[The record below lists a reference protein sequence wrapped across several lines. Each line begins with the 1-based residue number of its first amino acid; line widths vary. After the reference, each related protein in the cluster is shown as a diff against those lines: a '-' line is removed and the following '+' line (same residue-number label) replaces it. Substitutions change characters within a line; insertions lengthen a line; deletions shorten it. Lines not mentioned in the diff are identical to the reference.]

1 MSDVYYTF
9 QDIANNPDYSDIDA
23 IAQIKKVM
31 SQPTD
36 DAEQFVARKLKLMHD
51 TIAKHPSYKND
62 PMGVYEEMLDMIRTE
77 YHDET
82 YESKEMNPT
91 TQTFSE
97 DNDTNSLEQWKADVR
112 KQYPQQASQIKFK
125 GKGFGDTIVA
135 EIPGKDQAFG
145 EFNMETGDAW
155 VAPMDE
161 GVAEGSV
168 TPDVTVNKVHDD
180 GHEKEWHIYRGKEM
194 IGYVIKNQPDF
205 AEGLYIAYGHG
216 PGRAFDKEFTGL
228 KSAVNYITSL
238 KEGVAEALDKEGD
251 YHVSVQKGKFLPS
264 DRGGG
269 SDENLNY
276 LHDLMNISGTGGGPM
291 LVTISDPRIATE
303 VAAMYGGKVLKTR
316 YGTYRIVQSKGQN
329 QKTPTPEPE
338 LVGMREDGVAEAT
351 GDEPFD
357 KMMTQIVKGAKPNTP
372 KRFIKN
378 IKKVA
383 KIKYKF
389 QVGDWVTIDPN
400 EIAKWPTSGMIG
412 RISRFSSDG
421 DAVVNVNPGGGA
433 SGGGSSG
440 THTTVPTSMLE
451 KLAVNLDEPGVAEG
465 PLSEKINPKTL
476 TRGFVQEKDMGWYTL
491 QAVGDF
497 ASRMVN
503 DPPTM
508 EIYARLKPEADQRPQ
523 TFAGERLG
531 KQIGSLS
538 LKIAHGMYLKNNP
551 GAEALVAGGVDVD
564 TAYQRKGVASAM
576 YQFAKELG
584 NDVIASVDQSDDA
597 VAMWKGMRAK
607 GVAEGSHSESDEELE
622 NFLDSTKPELDR
634 LYKLAKTSKKAK
646 AAYYELKEKWD
657 DANSKLYGL
666 DEQGVAEGSVLDTDT
681 TGYTKYDMAFVNNES
696 NQIKKIQAK
705 LLKIPGFTRKVN
717 DNTSQ
722 LQLAEKI
729 FNLMKRGH
737 TFDGALVLAQK
748 NPSLQGV
755 AEGPVLGSGNMNAHE
770 IHNANEI
777 HLIKA
782 WLIAVVMALPGT
794 PEQRQILNWQEILSD
809 QFDTHMSFA
818 TLAQMRPQLNSQ
830 LRTGQFDRLLKQMAN
845 RGGAWVFLPEKPG
858 IYAQRQGVA
867 EGSSSLDEYK
877 RRLASIQSLRYD
889 DPPEYA
895 KKYSEILRLFPEE
908 HHLYAT
914 GVQKGS
920 YSPGERGSGTGRI
933 GRVSEDSA
941 QGTANKQAWDK
952 GHKAGYTGNE
962 KCPCKPGSAEEK
974 AWNAGHKV
982 GRDERSHER
991 HGVKEGNM
999 KSSENNPTGPSFA
1012 GGKWKGTDSAAQAKN
1027 KYVGEISEGT
1037 MPSVKLMR
1045 NIAEGLVRVDDLV
1058 LNRPVYGKPTDQDRR
1073 AVYRMVREF
1082 ADAGIDYNDAVV
1094 ELVEYFKHELSELAV
1109 APTIPAV
1116 GGKPATTTTTAPTGT
1131 PSTTANTAAKT
1142 PDTVSST
1149 APGAAPV
1156 VAPPVSQQGVDAL
1169 AQMVKNAGLSPSQLG
1184 TLMSKAK

>member
-1 MSDVYYTF
+1 MKFLREGSMSDVYYTF

-36 DAEQFVARKLKLMHD
+36 DAEQCGARKLKLMHD

-161 GVAEGSV
+161 GVE
-168 TPDVTVNKVHDD
+168 
-180 GHEKEWHIYRGKEM
+180 
-194 IGYVIKNQPDF
+194 
-205 AEGLYIAYGHG
+205 
-216 PGRAFDKEFTGL
+216 
-228 KSAVNYITSL
+228 
-238 KEGVAEALDKEGD
+238 EALDKEGD

-338 LVGMREDGVAEAT
+338 LVGMREDGVAEALDPDTQRLEQEVRDALANGDDYTAKSLVKMAQTAADRNYLRKIIRQEMYGT
-351 GDEPFD
+351 GPGQGGIMEGDDRQVVFSG
-357 KMMTQIVKGAKPNTP
+357 TGANGG
-372 KRFIKN
+372 
-378 IKKVA
+378 
-383 KIKYKF
+383 KYKIIQTGPTDF
-389 QVGDWVTIDPN
+389 MIHANGKHIDTYSSLQR
-400 EIAKWPTSGMIG
+400 A
-412 RISRFSSDG
+412 IS
-421 DAVVNVNPGGGA
+421 V
-433 SGGGSSG
+433 
-440 THTTVPTSMLE
+440 
-451 KLAVNLDEPGVAEG
+451 
-465 PLSEKINPKTL
+465 
-476 TRGFVQEKDMGWYTL
+476 
-491 QAVGDF
+491 
-497 ASRMVN
+497 
-503 DPPTM
+503 
-508 EIYARLKPEADQRPQ
+508 
-523 TFAGERLG
+523 
-531 KQIGSLS
+531 
-538 LKIAHGMYLKNNP
+538 LKNEVP
-551 GAEALVAGGVDVD
+551 GL
-564 TAYQRKGVASAM
+564 K
-576 YQFAKELG
+576 
-584 NDVIASVDQSDDA
+584 
-597 VAMWKGMRAK
+597 K
-607 GVAEGSHSESDEELE
+607 GVAEGASENAWNAGTSDED
-622 NFLDSTKPELDR
+622 F
-634 LYKLAKTSKKAK
+634 
-646 AAYYELKEKWD
+646 
-657 DANSKLYGL
+657 
-666 DEQGVAEGSVLDTDT
+666 
-681 TGYTKYDMAFVNNES
+681 
-696 NQIKKIQAK
+696 I
-705 LLKIPGFTRKVN
+705 RKFGK
-717 DNTSQ
+717 S
-722 LQLAEKI
+722 E
-729 FNLMKRGH
+729 
-737 TFDGALVLAQK
+737 
-748 NPSLQGV
+748 
-755 AEGPVLGSGNMNAHE
+755 
-770 IHNANEI
+770 
-777 HLIKA
+777 
-782 WLIAVVMALPGT
+782 
-794 PEQRQILNWQEILSD
+794 
-809 QFDTHMSFA
+809 
-818 TLAQMRPQLNSQ
+818 
-830 LRTGQFDRLLKQMAN
+830 FDRLTKKYGVSSIPVQDLLGYRAKEPTDPKVRLHRGLDGMGAKLKSII
-845 RGGAWVFLPEKPG
+845 KH
-858 IYAQRQGVA
+858 QGVE
-867 EGSSSLDEYK
+867 EGNYPNYPKEPDLDQDKRDFKRQELQHELGHERNNYAVVIDGRTWKVFADQRKAQNIARSLK
-877 RRLASIQSLRYD
+877 SRGKNASVQETGAS
-889 DPPEYA
+889 PT
-895 KKYSEILRLFPEE
+895 SES
-908 HHLYAT
+908 
-914 GVQKGS
+914 V
-920 YSPGERGSGTGRI
+920 GSGTGSTR
-933 GRVSEDSA
+933 RVSEDSA

-952 GHKAGYTGNE
+952 GHEAGYTGNE

-999 KSSENNPTGPSFA
+999 KSSANNPTGPSFA
-1012 GGKWKGTDSAAQAKN
+1012 GGKWKGTDSADQAKN

-1116 GGKPATTTTTAPTGT
+1116 GGKPAIVAPTGT
-1131 PSTTANTAAKT
+1131 SVGSTTPPTANTAATT
-1142 PDTVSST
+1142 PGTVSST

-1156 VAPPVSQQGVDAL
+1156 VAPPVTQQGVDAL
-1169 AQMVKNAGLSPSQLG
+1169 AHMVKNAGLSPSQIS
-1184 TLMSKAK
+1184 TLMAKAK

>member
-1 MSDVYYTF
+1 MKFLREGSMSDVYYTF

-31 SQPTD
+31 SHPTD

-82 YESKEMNPT
+82 YESKDMNPT

-161 GVAEGSV
+161 GVAEGLNPKNVVVRIS
-168 TPDVTVNKVHDD
+168 
-180 GHEKEWHIYRGKEM
+180 GKEYAAM
-194 IGYVIKNQPDF
+194 TPEQKAAKQQEWQQLKQQAKKRLQNFTIVD
-205 AEGLYIAYGHG
+205 A
-216 PGRAFDKEFTGL
+216 DKEPNPNVDDQGRMRVPEGEEQLTVQQLATISDEALDNAYHYGRSSPGNTFGWQANL
-228 KSAVNYITSL
+228 KSASYAKQMIDKGITDI
-238 KEGVAEALDKEGD
+238 E
-251 YHVSVQKGKFLPS
+251 Q
-264 DRGGG
+264 
-269 SDENLNY
+269 
-276 LHDLMNISGTGGGPM
+276 
-291 LVTISDPRIATE
+291 ISDAIHKGWNVTAQAFVKNPDQFDDTAKLQAAGKLEGKLQQRAQLMKQNYAQLPDE
-303 VAAMYGGKVLKTR
+303 EKEKDRVVARALL
-316 YGTYRIVQSKGQN
+316 QALKGQ
-329 QKTPTPEPE
+329 Q
-338 LVGMREDGVAEAT
+338 GVAEAT

-451 KLAVNLDEPGVAEG
+451 KLAVNLDEPGV
-465 PLSEKINPKTL
+465 T
-476 TRGFVQEKDMGWYTL
+476 
-491 QAVGDF
+491 
-497 ASRMVN
+497 
-503 DPPTM
+503 
-508 EIYARLKPEADQRPQ
+508 
-523 TFAGERLG
+523 
-531 KQIGSLS
+531 
-538 LKIAHGMYLKNNP
+538 
-551 GAEALVAGGVDVD
+551 
-564 TAYQRKGVASAM
+564 
-576 YQFAKELG
+576 
-584 NDVIASVDQSDDA
+584 
-597 VAMWKGMRAK
+597 
-607 GVAEGSHSESDEELE
+607 EGSHSESDEELE

-657 DANSKLYGL
+657 AANSKLYGL
-666 DEQGVAEGSVLDTDT
+666 DEQGVAEALDKEGDYHVSVQKGKFLPSDRGGGSDENLNYLHDLMNISGTGGGPMLVTISDPRIATEVAAMYGGKVLKTRYGT
-681 TGYTKYDMAFVNNES
+681 YRIVQSKGQ
-696 NQIKKIQAK
+696 NQKT
-705 LLKIPGFTRKVN
+705 PTP
-717 DNTSQ
+717 
-722 LQLAEKI
+722 EPE
-729 FNLMKRGH
+729 
-737 TFDGALVLAQK
+737 LVGMRED
-748 NPSLQGV
+748 GV
-755 AEGPVLGSGNMNAHE
+755 AEGNYPNYPKEPDLDQDKRDFKRQELQHELGHE
-770 IHNANEI
+770 RNNY
-777 HLIKA
+777 
-782 WLIAVVMALPGT
+782 AVVIDGRTWKVFAD
-794 PEQRQILNWQEILSD
+794 QRKAQNIARSLKSRGKNASVQE
-809 QFDTHMSFA
+809 
-818 TLAQMRPQLNSQ
+818 
-830 LRTGQFDRLLKQMAN
+830 TG
-845 RGGAWVFLPEKPG
+845 
-858 IYAQRQGVA
+858 
-867 EGSSSLDEYK
+867 
-877 RRLASIQSLRYD
+877 AS
-889 DPPEYA
+889 PT
-895 KKYSEILRLFPEE
+895 SES
-908 HHLYAT
+908 
-914 GVQKGS
+914 V
-920 YSPGERGSGTGRI
+920 GSGTGST

-941 QGTANKQAWDK
+941 QGTENKQAWDK
-952 GHKAGYTGNE
+952 GHEAGYTGNE

-991 HGVKEGNM
+991 HGVKEGSDFKNKAIKQQLNIVNTIQSLDLPAPMKEYLVAINDPNGKPFKMAYYSFPKGESARRDAAQIIGKKYGVDPAELVNAEHKFDHLYEPGGMKEGNM
-999 KSSENNPTGPSFA
+999 KSSANNPTGPSFA

-1116 GGKPATTTTTAPTGT
+1116 GGKPAIVAPTGT
-1131 PSTTANTAAKT
+1131 SVGSTTPPTANTAATT
-1142 PDTVSST
+1142 PGTVSST

-1156 VAPPVSQQGVDAL
+1156 VAPPVTQQGVDAL
-1169 AQMVKNAGLSPSQLG
+1169 AQMVKNAGLSPSQIS

>member
-1 MSDVYYTF
+1 MKFLREGSMSDVYYTF

-161 GVAEGSV
+161 GVAEGSMPYPHGKPEAGDKI
-168 TPDVTVNKVHDD
+168 TWYHSNNYPKIEGTVVGRKD
-180 GHEKEWHIYRGKEM
+180 GHLIVQSVDPSPRNTEKTVAKYR
-194 IGYVIKNQPDF
+194 VPKNNILSVEQQ
-205 AEGLYIAYGHG
+205 
-216 PGRAFDKEFTGL
+216 
-228 KSAVNYITSL
+228 
-238 KEGVAEALDKEGD
+238 GVAEALDKEGD

-338 LVGMREDGVAEAT
+338 LVGMREDGVAEALDPDTQRLEQEVRDALANGDDYTAKSLVKMAQTAADRNYLRKIIRQEMYGT
-351 GDEPFD
+351 GPGQGGIMEGDDRQVVFSG
-357 KMMTQIVKGAKPNTP
+357 TGANGG
-372 KRFIKN
+372 
-378 IKKVA
+378 
-383 KIKYKF
+383 KYKIIQTGPTDF
-389 QVGDWVTIDPN
+389 MIHANGKHIDTYSSLQR
-400 EIAKWPTSGMIG
+400 A
-412 RISRFSSDG
+412 IS
-421 DAVVNVNPGGGA
+421 V
-433 SGGGSSG
+433 
-440 THTTVPTSMLE
+440 
-451 KLAVNLDEPGVAEG
+451 
-465 PLSEKINPKTL
+465 
-476 TRGFVQEKDMGWYTL
+476 
-491 QAVGDF
+491 
-497 ASRMVN
+497 
-503 DPPTM
+503 
-508 EIYARLKPEADQRPQ
+508 
-523 TFAGERLG
+523 
-531 KQIGSLS
+531 
-538 LKIAHGMYLKNNP
+538 LKNEVP
-551 GAEALVAGGVDVD
+551 GL
-564 TAYQRKGVASAM
+564 K
-576 YQFAKELG
+576 
-584 NDVIASVDQSDDA
+584 
-597 VAMWKGMRAK
+597 K
-607 GVAEGSHSESDEELE
+607 GVAEGASENAWNAGTSDED
-622 NFLDSTKPELDR
+622 F
-634 LYKLAKTSKKAK
+634 
-646 AAYYELKEKWD
+646 
-657 DANSKLYGL
+657 
-666 DEQGVAEGSVLDTDT
+666 
-681 TGYTKYDMAFVNNES
+681 
-696 NQIKKIQAK
+696 I
-705 LLKIPGFTRKVN
+705 RKFGK
-717 DNTSQ
+717 S
-722 LQLAEKI
+722 E
-729 FNLMKRGH
+729 
-737 TFDGALVLAQK
+737 
-748 NPSLQGV
+748 
-755 AEGPVLGSGNMNAHE
+755 
-770 IHNANEI
+770 
-777 HLIKA
+777 
-782 WLIAVVMALPGT
+782 
-794 PEQRQILNWQEILSD
+794 
-809 QFDTHMSFA
+809 
-818 TLAQMRPQLNSQ
+818 
-830 LRTGQFDRLLKQMAN
+830 FDRLTKKYGVSSIPVQDLLGYRAKEPTDPKVRLHRGLDGMGAKLKSII
-845 RGGAWVFLPEKPG
+845 KH
-858 IYAQRQGVA
+858 QGVE
-867 EGSSSLDEYK
+867 EGNYPNYPKEPDLDQDKRDFKRQELQHELGHERNNYAVVIDGRTWKVFADQRKAQNIARSLK
-877 RRLASIQSLRYD
+877 SRGKNASVQETGAS
-889 DPPEYA
+889 PT
-895 KKYSEILRLFPEE
+895 SES
-908 HHLYAT
+908 
-914 GVQKGS
+914 V
-920 YSPGERGSGTGRI
+920 GSGTGSTR
-933 GRVSEDSA
+933 RVSEDSA

-952 GHKAGYTGNE
+952 GHEAGYTGNE

-999 KSSENNPTGPSFA
+999 KSSANNPTGPSFA
-1012 GGKWKGTDSAAQAKN
+1012 GGKWKGTDSADQAKN

-1116 GGKPATTTTTAPTGT
+1116 GGKPAIVAPTGT
-1131 PSTTANTAAKT
+1131 SVGSTTPPTANTAATT
-1142 PDTVSST
+1142 PGTVSST

-1156 VAPPVSQQGVDAL
+1156 VAPPVTQQGVDAL
-1169 AQMVKNAGLSPSQLG
+1169 AQMVKNAGLSPSQIS